1 MEQNAA
7 IRLKNSRTHK
17 RRKILKKYTGLL
29 YIAPWLFG
37 FLVFQL
43 YPLISSFYYS
53 FTNLNLG
60 GSPKFVGLDNYIRMF
75 TQDPEFWKSLGVT
88 IVYVFTSVPAKLIF
102 ALLIAMVLNSKLKFI
117 NAFRTIYYIP
127 SILGGSVAVSV
138 LWRFL
143 FMKEGTINQILSIF
157 SIPPLDWIGSP
168 SLALFTIDIL
178 TVWQFGS
185 SMVLFLAGLKQIPAE
200 LYEAG
205 IMDGASK
212 IRMFFTITIPML
224 TPIVFFNVIMQ
235 LVGAFQEFTSAF
247 VITGGGPMQSTY
259 LYGMKLY
266 IEAFRYFKMGYA
278 SALSW
283 ILFLIILFFTAIIFK
298 TSKKW
303 VYYDDGGEF

>member
-1 MEQNAA
+1 
-7 IRLKNSRTHK
+7 
-17 RRKILKKYTGLL
+17 
-29 YIAPWLFG
+29 
-37 FLVFQL
+37 
-43 YPLISSFYYS
+43 
-53 FTNLNLG
+53 
-60 GSPKFVGLDNYIRMF
+60 
-75 TQDPEFWKSLGVT
+75 
-88 IVYVFTSVPAKLIF
+88 
-102 ALLIAMVLNSKLKFI
+102 
-117 NAFRTIYYIP
+117 
-127 SILGGSVAVSV
+127 
-138 LWRFL
+138 
-143 FMKEGTINQILSIF
+143 MKEGTINQILSVF

-266 IEAFRYFKMGYA
+266 LEAFRYFKMGYA

-283 ILFLIILFFTAIIFK
+283 ILFLIILVFTLIIFK
-298 TSKKW
+298 SSKKW

>member
-1 MEQNAA
+1 MEKSAA
-7 IRLKNSRTHK
+7 IRLKDSLTY
-17 RRKILKKYTGLL
+17 RKSKTLKKYTGLL
-29 YIAPWLFG
+29 YIAPWLLG
-37 FLVFQL
+37 FIGFQI
-43 YPLISSFYYS
+43 YPLIMSLYYS
-53 FTNLNLG
+53 FTNLSLG
-60 GSPKFVGLDNYIRMF
+60 GSPKFVGLDNYIRIF
-75 TQDPEFWKSLGVT
+75 TVDPEFFKSLGVT
-88 IVYVFTSVPAKLIF
+88 ILYVFTSVPAKLVF
-102 ALLIAMVLNSKLKFI
+102 ALLIAMILNSKLKFI

-143 FMKEGTINQILSIF
+143 FMKEGTVNQILSIF
-157 SIPPLDWIGSP
+157 SIPALDWIGSP
-168 SLALFTIDIL
+168 SLALFTLDIL

-212 IRMFFTITIPML
+212 FRMFFTITIPML

-266 IEAFRYFKMGYA
+266 VEAFRYFKMGYA

-283 ILFLIILFFTAIIFK
+283 ILFLIILLVTAIIFK
-298 TSKKW
+298 TSEKW
-303 VYYDDGGEF
+303 VYYDDGGKF